1 MKVSQKLIEKYN
13 TPVPRYTSYPPANFF
28 SPEFTPEE
36 YVKVLEQSNSENPQK
51 YFHLYPHT
59 VLPKDLII
67 SVAVTH
73 TSRATKTKW
82 KFMLMR

>member
-36 YVKVLEQSNSENPQK
+36 YVKVLEQSNSENPQNISIYIHIPFCPK
-51 YFHLYPHT
+51 ICYFCG
-59 VLPKDLII
+59 
-67 SVAVTH
+67 
-73 TSRATKTKW
+73 
-82 KFMLMR
+82 